1 VLFPLG
7 NFWGATMDLKSIVE
21 MMEGRIEE
29 LETTVYAFES
39 VIKPRAD
46 ADKEILEKLRADHLK
61 VKAIKEKEERGEEV
75 KQEEIYEA
83 IPESLR

>member
-75 KQEEIYEA
+75 TQEEIYEA